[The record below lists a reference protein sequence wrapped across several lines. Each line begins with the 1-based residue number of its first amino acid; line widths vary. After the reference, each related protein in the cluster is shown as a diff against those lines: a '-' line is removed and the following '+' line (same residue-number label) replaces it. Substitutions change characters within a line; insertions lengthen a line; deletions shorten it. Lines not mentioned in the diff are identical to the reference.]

1 MPAHPEQAIAVE
13 NSMEIRIPEVGES
26 IVEALVAT
34 WHKQNGELVL
44 QEEPVCELET
54 DKVTLEINAAASGT
68 LSILVPAGQTVK
80 IGTVIGIIRE
90 ASVTEAKHPPLSP
103 AARKL
108 AREKAVSPQDVTG
121 TGKKGRI
128 LVEDL
133 FAHGTGPEASPKTIE
148 APESVADTPLPATTE
163 QAPANSA
170 PAKISMEPPPAYTG
184 EMQRSVTR
192 KPLSPIRKR
201 ITERLTDARRQTAT
215 VTTFNEADMGR
226 IIALRR
232 KYQDHFSQKHGVSL
246 GLMSFFVK
254 ACVEALKEFPDLN
267 ASIDGDDIVYHHYYD
282 MGIAVSGE
290 KGLVTPVL
298 RHADRLHLAE
308 IEQAID
314 SFVAKVREH
323 RLEIADLEG
332 GTFTISNGGVFG
344 SLLSTPLLNPPQSAT
359 LGMHVIQ
366 ERPVALLGKVVIRP
380 MMNLALSYD
389 HRIIDGREAVGF
401 LKKVKEYVEE
411 PEEVLLE
418 G

>member
-1 MPAHPEQAIAVE
+1 
-13 NSMEIRIPEVGES
+13 MEIRIPEVGES
-26 IVEALVAT
+26 VVEALVAA
-34 WHKQNGELVL
+34 WHKQDGDKVCR
-44 QEEPVCELET
+44 EEPVCELET
-54 DKVTLEINAAASGT
+54 DKVTLEINAETDGT
-68 LSILVPAGQTVK
+68 LKILIPAGETVK

-90 ASVTEAKHPPLSP
+90 ASVTEANHPPLSP

-108 AREKAVSPQDVTG
+108 AREKSVDPQQVTG

-128 LVEDL
+128 MVEDL
-133 FAHGTGPEASPKTIE
+133 HAHGPGTEP
-148 APESVADTPLPATTE
+148 APTPPRQDTP
-163 QAPANSA
+163 APAPPPPPLAATPMA
-170 PAKISMEPPPAYTG
+170 PAQPERAPASENPAPGTQPG
-184 EMQRSVTR
+184 TDRTVTR
-192 KPLSPIRKR
+192 TPLSPIRKR
-201 ITERLTDARRQTAT
+201 IAERLTEARRQTAM

-232 KYQDHFSQKHGVSL
+232 KYQDHFRQKHGISL
-246 GLMSFFVK
+246 GLMPFFVK
-254 ACVEALKEFPDLN
+254 ACCEALKEFPQVN
-267 ASIDGDDIVYHHYYD
+267 ASMEEDAIVLHHYLD
-282 MGIAVSGE
+282 IGIAVSGE

-298 RHADRLHLAE
+298 RHADRLHFAE

-314 SFVAKVREH
+314 DFVVKVREH

-344 SLLSTPLLNPPQSAT
+344 SLLSTPLINPPQCAT

-389 HRIIDGREAVGF
+389 HRIIDGREAVSF

-411 PEEVLLE
+411 PEELLLE